1 MIYGK
6 KHQMLHRHSRF
17 FSGALALF
25 FFIVVSSGAFAFAPA
40 PAAAQQPTGAV
51 PTVTGTPT
59 GPFITVTYPE
69 QINVRSG
76 PSSYFYPPV
85 GVLLPNQ
92 IAPAVGVSPGGEWI
106 QIEYVGVPGNTGW
119 VYAPLVLLSPGAR
132 LKIVE
137 PPPTP
142 TPLTTPTIDPTLAA
156 AFIVP
161 ATPTRLPTFTPP
173 APLPASTF
181 VAVTPQS
188 AAGGVPMGLIIIS
201 LALVGAFGALISF
214 LRGR

>member
-1 MIYGK
+1 MSQQKLTKFIGAMGL
-6 KHQMLHRHSRF
+6 ML
-17 FSGALALF
+17 LA
-25 FFIVVSSGAFAFAPA
+25 VMSVSLWGVAPS
-40 PAAAQQPTGAV
+40 PVAAQQPTGSV

-59 GPFITVTYPE
+59 GPFVTVTYPE
-69 QINVRSG
+69 PINVRAG
-76 PSSYFYPPV
+76 PSSYFYPAV

-92 IAPAVGVSPGGEWI
+92 IVPAIGRSPGGEWI
-106 QIEYVGVPGNTGW
+106 QIEYVGIPGGVGW
-119 VYAPLVLLSPGAR
+119 VYSPLVLLSPGAR

-142 TPLTTPTIDPTLAA
+142 TPLTTPTLDPTLAA

-173 APLPASTF
+173 APVSVATF
-181 VAVTPQS
+181 VAPTPAAS
-188 AAGGVPMGLIIIS
+188 AAGVPMGLIIIS
-201 LALVGAFGALISF
+201 LAVVGIFGALISF

>member
-1 MIYGK
+1 MASLGI
-6 KHQMLHRHSRF
+6 
-17 FSGALALF
+17 
-25 FFIVVSSGAFAFAPA
+25 FAGDPA
-40 PAAAQQPTGAV
+40 PAAAQQPTGSV

-59 GPFITVTYPE
+59 GPSVRVTYPE
-69 QINVRSG
+69 QINVRAG
-76 PSSYFYPPV
+76 PSSYFYPAI

-92 IAPAVGVSPGGEWI
+92 VVPALGVSPGGEWI

-119 VYAPLVLLSPGAR
+119 VYSPLVLLSPGAR

-142 TPLTTPTIDPTLAA
+142 TPLTTPVIDPTLAA

-173 APLPASTF
+173 AQLPAPTF
-181 VAVTPQS
+181 VAVAPDNP
-188 AAGGVPMGLIIIS
+188 AGGVPMGLIIIS

-214 LRGR
+214 LRRQ